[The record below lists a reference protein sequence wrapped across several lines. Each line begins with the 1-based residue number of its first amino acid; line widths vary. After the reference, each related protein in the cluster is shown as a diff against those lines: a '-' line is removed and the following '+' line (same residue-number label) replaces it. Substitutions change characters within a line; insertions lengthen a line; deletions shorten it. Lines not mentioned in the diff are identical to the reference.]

1 MFKRFLRDVVRLKER
16 GVMVGRGRFELPT
29 MRPRKVSAC
38 KADVLSRALLTGLN
52 YRPIWRNRRVSLGR
66 LRFRSRLPVL
76 WFCQV
81 SAVGLDLL
89 SSTPG
94 ITVVV
99 GFPFTASPESPC
111 ASEACSLVLAVNGRT
126 STAHSRPE
134 RGSLAHCQARILRW
148 PTNQISSSTPLTWS
162 ESLPS

>member
-94 ITVVV
+94 L
-99 GFPFTASPESPC
+99 P
-111 ASEACSLVLAVNGRT
+111 
-126 STAHSRPE
+126 
-134 RGSLAHCQARILRW
+134 
-148 PTNQISSSTPLTWS
+148 SSSGFR
-162 ESLPS
+162 SLLHLRALAPQRHVAWFWQ